1 MPTIQVEKWKFK
13 GYDKSLFKSTNTLSY
28 ILENLKIDKVTS
40 VSDSSSNPWSYIST
54 QYSINRLVNNG
65 SIPFIWA
72 KVVESNGVY
81 YLKKLG
87 AFPAASNSDGAGRCT
102 FDSVEYRVRWDS
114 GSPDHQ
120 ETTDRNF
127 NDTFRSISYSTPDS
141 AGYLSKTWVLPEFG
155 EPFTWDLNIPIFLVD
170 NSWNESLTSQMSS
183 FMIHNLTP
191 DELILADTNVIGIL
205 SEEAATF
212 EEETYEFS
220 TIARNYTVDQ
230 YGNKTEN
237 ESEGERY
244 RGLRIK
250 IKGRVS
256 LYKIPGINDGSLK
269 YGINISTTPIICYS
283 SNDYGKTWT
292 NVPGQ
297 PTVLPF
303 DFMYRP
309 YEEEDGTGTF
319 WAAVGDGDNKNLLI
333 FDNEEDSDEYNN
345 DPEDDGRK
353 ASNYNEINS
362 GDFNNPT
369 GDEDEG
375 TEFGEVKTRGFF
387 SQQYIMNEAALIAL
401 ANDLFDTS
409 LGGIW
414 EAIKQGLDMYGDN
427 PIEAVMGLSFW
438 PLDLTSVFSGIG
450 SAAYI
455 WFGGYGWDT
464 SGHGSVS
471 KITYPNGS
479 KTLGSLAIRR
489 TFRNWRDYAPYT
501 RLYVSLPYCGVYEL
515 DLTRYYDKTVEV
527 RYFFDTRTNGCIAAL
542 IADGHLMDYFNG
554 QMGVTMPITLTDYAG
569 YANSQIAT
577 LLGAGALAAVAATGV
592 GAAVAGAGSA
602 ALGLAGTAVGTSGL
616 AGAAAAAGAAGAAGG
631 AVGIGLGGAAVAG
644 TALGAKTAY
653 GLSQNNINKHN
664 VTKGGSSSMIN
675 EYLPQYVE
683 FIFEIQEDCAPDNYG
698 QQYGYPS
705 MKSGSVGSFQG
716 FLKCQSVKLDCGVAT
731 ENEKNQIKTMLLNG
745 IYI

>member
-1 MPTIQVEKWKFK
+1 MSILYTGSYETGSLTKTYSITDEHTVSEHREYMDLVEFNNI
-13 GYDKSLFKSTNTLSY
+13 STYTSNY
-28 ILENLKIDKVTS
+28 AGS
-40 VSDSSSNPWSYIST
+40 VSMTGSNTNSPDTLDEYDCLYI
-54 QYSINRLVNNG
+54 N
-65 SIPFIWA
+65 
-72 KVVESNGVY
+72 E
-81 YLKKLG
+81 
-87 AFPAASNSDGAGRCT
+87 DGAIGYTSHVGAIACHWIVNSNQGVEDYNAGLDFYPEDWT
-102 FDSVEYRVRWDS
+102 ADSD
-114 GSPDHQ
+114 
-120 ETTDRNF
+120 
-127 NDTFRSISYSTPDS
+127 YSSLS
-141 AGYLSKTWVLPEFG
+141 AI
-155 EPFTWDLNIPIFLVD
+155 NIPIF
-170 NSWNESLTSQMSS
+170 SWANNADYLIYSSPAASESQR
-183 FMIHNLTP
+183 N
-191 DELILADTNVIGIL
+191 
-205 SEEAATF
+205 AALRNAINYKHKEYPEKEYKF
-212 EEETYEFS
+212 E
-220 TIARNYTVDQ
+220 TIARNYTVDEF
-230 YGNKTEN
+230 GNITEN
-237 ESEGERY
+237 ESEGEIY
-244 RGLRIK
+244 RGFRIK
-250 IKGRVS
+250 TKGLVS
-256 LYKIPGINDGSLK
+256 LYKVPGISDGALK
-269 YGINISTTPIICYS
+269 YKINFGDGTVQACYYS
-283 SNDYGKTWT
+283 SDYGNTWEM
-292 NVPGQ
+292 VPGQ
-297 PTVLPF
+297 PTTLPF
-303 DFMYRP
+303 DFTYRP
-309 YEEEDGTGTF
+309 YEEADGAGTF
-319 WAAVGDGDNKNLLI
+319 WAAVGDGNNENLFI
-333 FDNEEDSDEYNN
+333 FDDEEDSDEYNSGGS
-345 DPEDDGRK
+345 DGRK
-353 ASNYNEINS
+353 AKNYSEITE
-362 GDFNNPT
+362 GDFDNPT
-369 GDEDEG
+369 GEEDEE

-387 SQQYIMNEAALIAL
+387 SQQYIMDSSCLQAL

-409 LGGIW
+409 AGGFWEEIAKGLG
-414 EAIKQGLDMYGDN
+414 MYGDN

-438 PLDLTSVFSGIG
+438 PVDLTSVFTGV
-450 SAAYI
+450 SAAKV
-455 WFGGYGWDT
+455 WFGGYGWEPSAGT
-464 SGHGSVS
+464 A
-471 KITYPNGS
+471 IRLMYPNGY
-479 KTLGSLAIRR
+479 KTLGSIAIRR

-501 RLYVSLPYCGVYEL
+501 RLYVSLPYVGVYEL

>member
-1 MPTIQVEKWKFK
+1 MNNLLFNILSKDLTYETTPSYAGVIPPITFAAPIDVGMSWSVSYSESSGSRKQYLINYTISAKASGYGSNSQYPNFTIENASNNTIFSWNLSSFSGLSDISGSYNVYENGNLTTHVDITSSNYTTYNSLSRNPAMFEGFTLNISYCSIPIIYRNAVDTYYGRSEWDLINISG
-13 GYDKSLFKSTNTLSY
+13 GYDITRTLNM
-28 ILENLKIDKVTS
+28 LE
-40 VSDSSSNPWSYIST
+40 
-54 QYSINRLVNNG
+54 
-65 SIPFIWA
+65 
-72 KVVESNGVY
+72 
-81 YLKKLG
+81 
-87 AFPAASNSDGAGRCT
+87 
-102 FDSVEYRVRWDS
+102 VEY
-114 GSPDHQ
+114 
-120 ETTDRNF
+120 EE
-127 NDTFRSISYSTPDS
+127 
-141 AGYLSKTWVLPEFG
+141 VL
-155 EPFTWDLNIPIFLVD
+155 
-170 NSWNESLTSQMSS
+170 
-183 FMIHNLTP
+183 
-191 DELILADTNVIGIL
+191 
-205 SEEAATF
+205 
-212 EEETYEFS
+212 YEFS
-220 TIARNYTVDQ
+220 TIARNYTMDEF
-230 YGNKTEN
+230 GNLTEN

-250 IKGRVS
+250 IKGLAS
-256 LYKIPGINDGSLK
+256 LYKIPGISDGNLK
-269 YGINISTTPIICYS
+269 YGIKLSTTPVICYY
-283 SNDYGKTWT
+283 SNDYGNTWQ

-297 PTVLPF
+297 PTTLPF
-303 DFMYRP
+303 DFIWRP
-309 YEEEDGTGTF
+309 YEEEDGEGTF
-319 WAAVGDGDNKNLLI
+319 WAAVGSGDNKNLFI
-333 FDNEEDSDEYNN
+333 FDNEEDATEYTSGNS
-345 DPEDDGRK
+345 DGRK
-353 ASNYNEINS
+353 AKNYSEIME
-362 GDFNNPT
+362 GDFDNPT
-369 GDEDEG
+369 GEEDEE

-387 SQQYIMNEAALIAL
+387 SQQYIMDSTCLQAL

-409 LGGIW
+409 AGGFWEEIAKGLG
-414 EAIKQGLDMYGDN
+414 MYGDN

-438 PLDLTSVFSGIG
+438 PVDLTSVFTGV
-450 SAAYI
+450 SAPKI
-455 WFGGYGWDT
+455 WFGGYGWDV
-464 SGHGSVS
+464 SAGSALRLV
-471 KITYPNGS
+471 YPNGY
-479 KTLGSLAIRR
+479 KTLGSIAIRR

-501 RLYVSLPYCGVYEL
+501 RLYVSLPYVGVYEL

-602 ALGLAGTAVGTSGL
+602 ALGLAGTAVGTSGI

-698 QQYGYPS
+698 SQYGYPS

>member
-1 MPTIQVEKWKFK
+1 MAEP
-13 GYDKSLFKSTNTLSY
+13 
-28 ILENLKIDKVTS
+28 ILEFNYP
-40 VSDSSSNPWSYIST
+40 SSSAPDATYLVHGYVDKNENYRTQVIAEGICHAKNSYNDRTYDST
-54 QYSINRLVNNG
+54 ITGVQVQYPERRFCLYVYTDSNNDEALLG
-65 SIPFIWA
+65 SASYNSFGFEFRVVDSNLGTLTETSGQLPY
-72 KVVESNGVY
+72 KVFTY
-81 YLKKLG
+81 
-87 AFPAASNSDGAGRCT
+87 AATVDFSA
-102 FDSVEYRVRWDS
+102 EY
-114 GSPDHQ
+114 
-120 ETTDRNF
+120 T
-127 NDTFRSISYSTPDS
+127 
-141 AGYLSKTWVLPEFG
+141 
-155 EPFTWDLNIPIFLVD
+155 LNVPIFA
-170 NSWNESLTSQMSS
+170 T
-183 FMIHNLTP
+183 
-191 DELILADTNVIGIL
+191 
-205 SEEAATF
+205 SEEAAEYTNPNTTDDRALEILSGALNYYDEVL
-212 EEETYEFS
+212 EEKVYEFS
-220 TIARNYTVDQ
+220 TIARNYTMDGF
-230 YGNKTEN
+230 GNLTEN

-250 IKGRVS
+250 INGLAA
-256 LYKIPGINDGSLK
+256 LYKIPGISDSNLK
-269 YGINISTTPIICYS
+269 YGIKLSTTPVICYYS
-283 SNDYGKTWT
+283 TDYGNTWQ

-297 PTVLPF
+297 PTTLPF
-303 DFMYRP
+303 DFVWRP
-309 YEEEDGTGTF
+309 YEEEDGEGTF
-319 WAAVGDGDNKNLLI
+319 WAAVGNGDNKNLFT
-333 FDNEEDSDEYNN
+333 FDNEEDASEYTSGNS
-345 DPEDDGRK
+345 DGRK
-353 ASNYNEINS
+353 ASNYSEIME
-362 GDFNNPT
+362 GDFDNPT
-369 GDEDEG
+369 GEDDEE

-387 SQQYIMNEAALIAL
+387 SQQYIMDSSCLQAL

-409 LGGIW
+409 IGGIW
-414 EAIKQGLDMYGDN
+414 EAIKKGLDMYGDN

-438 PLDLTSVFSGIG
+438 PVDLTSVFTGV
-450 SAAYI
+450 SATHV
-455 WFGGYGWDT
+455 WFGGYGWEP
-464 SGHGSVS
+464 SAGSALRLM
-471 KITYPNGS
+471 YPNGY
-479 KTLGSLAIRR
+479 KTLGSIAIRR

-501 RLYVSLPYCGVYEL
+501 RLYVSLPYVGVYEL

-527 RYFFDTRTNGCIAAL
+527 RYYFDTRTNGCIACL

-602 ALGLAGTAVGTSGL
+602 ALGLAGTAVGASGL

-631 AVGIGLGGAAVAG
+631 AVGIGLGGATVAG

-664 VTKGGSSSMIN
+664 TTKGGSSSMIN

-698 QQYGYPS
+698 AQYGYPS